1 MIRKNWLLGMLLL
14 FTISTLQ
21 LNAQT
26 AEWPL
31 DESLIARVGKTADG
45 GYLSKMDIKR
55 SNALVLNET
64 SAKVL
69 SFEFVWIDTDGK
81 EVVIKNEGAEF
92 NEQII
97 SKMKATRIGGKVQFR
112 DIKVENS
119 SGQVKC
125 KPVKITIKS

>member
-1 MIRKNWLLGMLLL
+1 MKIKNWLLSIVLLSV
-14 FTISTLQ
+14 FSVF
-21 LNAQT
+21 NVSAQT
-26 AEWPL
+26 TDWPL
-31 DESLIARVGKTADG
+31 DESLIAKVGKTADG

-64 SAKVL
+64 SSKVL

-81 EVVIKNEGAEF
+81 EVVVKNEGAEF

-112 DIKVENS
+112 NIKVENA
-119 SGQVKC
+119 SGQVMC